1 LEERRRYFPGLG
13 TRILDTLALM
23 ARLIFCLVVL
33 AGLLPA
39 QDVNKMRF
47 VRASGEATISAKPDR
62 AEVTIG
68 VASRAPSAQAAS
80 SQNAEESSRVLT
92 AIKQILGKGGDV
104 KTSGYSLSPQY
115 DYSDRHAP
123 HLTGYEANNTVSVTV
138 DDLSLLGKVIDSAT
152 ATGATNVNGVSFTLR
167 DPSPVRAQALAEA
180 ATRARANAE
189 ALAKALGVTVLNV
202 LEAQPGETPIVRPL
216 SKTFGPAAMAVQAA
230 TPIEAGDVD
239 VHATVTVTMQIQ

>member
-1 LEERRRYFPGLG
+1 M
-13 TRILDTLALM
+13 TRF
-23 ARLIFCLVVL
+23 IFCLMVL

-39 QDVNKMRF
+39 QDVTKIRF
-47 VRASGEATISAKPDR
+47 VRASGEATIHAKPDR

-68 VASRAPSAQAAS
+68 VTGRAPSAQAAS
-80 SQNAEESSRVLT
+80 AQNAAESSRVLM
-92 AIKQILGKGGDV
+92 AIKQILGKGGEV

-123 HLTGYEANNTVSVTV
+123 HLNGYEASNTVSVTV

-152 ATGATNVNGVSFTLR
+152 ATGATNVNGISFTLR

-180 ATRARANAE
+180 ATHARANAE
-189 ALAKALGVTVLNV
+189 ALAKALGVTVLNI
-202 LEAQPGETPIVRPL
+202 LEAQPSETPIIRPL
-216 SKTFGPAAMAVQAA
+216 SKTFSPTAMMAAQPA

-239 VHATVTVTMQIQ
+239 VHANVTVTMQIQ